1 MLCLIILSLLAG
13 ANQNTQHTEE
23 EQVEEEDACQ
33 KRKRAKAEP
42 VMMTKEQEDD
52 FAEWLL
58 KNPHHF
64 DMSVSTFLVFVF
76 FIKKFNTTYC
86 CL

>member
-1 MLCLIILSLLAG
+1 MFCLIMVSLLADV
-13 ANQNTQHTEE
+13 NLNTQHTEE

-33 KRKRAKAEP
+33 KRKRPKQAEP

-64 DMSVSTFLVFVF
+64 DMSVSFSS
-76 FIKKFNTTYC
+76 
-86 CL
+86 